1 MASRSAIKLSRLVEK
16 FGLEVLNRGKNY
28 ENRLIR
34 ADDINRP
41 GLQILGFF
49 DYFDPSRLQV
59 IGKVEWTYLSNQTAE
74 QRRSCFDAFFSK
86 PFPALILTRSLQP
99 FPELTEMAE
108 VHQKKILRTKEATSL
123 FIPNLTDYLKGT
135 LTPRITRHG
144 VLLDVYGEGVLLMGE
159 SGVGKS
165 ETAIELIKRGHR
177 LISDD
182 AVEIRHIGTRLVGT
196 APDLI
201 RHYME
206 LRGIGVVD
214 VQQLFGMSAVRED
227 MEINLVVNLEQ
238 WNEGA
243 FYDRLG
249 TNDEHTTI
257 LDMDVPAIT
266 IPVKPGR
273 NLAVI
278 VEVAAMNNR
287 QKRMGY
293 NAAKEFAKQLDAHF
307 EQMMQSSQMDAADD
321 YDEYEDLS
329 AED

>member
-1 MASRSAIKLSRLVEK
+1 MASRSAIKLSRIVEK

-28 ENRLIR
+28 ENRLVR

-99 FPELTEMAE
+99 FPELIEMAE
-108 VHQKKILRTKEATSL
+108 AHQKTILRTKEATSL

>member
-1 MASRSAIKLSRLVEK
+1 M
-16 FGLEVLNRGKNY
+16 
-28 ENRLIR
+28 
-34 ADDINRP
+34 
-41 GLQILGFF
+41 
-49 DYFDPSRLQV
+49 
-59 IGKVEWTYLSNQTAE
+59 
-74 QRRSCFDAFFSK
+74 
-86 PFPALILTRSLQP
+86 
-99 FPELTEMAE
+99 
-108 VHQKKILRTKEATSL
+108 
-123 FIPNLTDYLKGT
+123 
-135 LTPRITRHG
+135 
-144 VLLDVYGEGVLLMGE
+144 
-159 SGVGKS
+159 
-165 ETAIELIKRGHR
+165 
-177 LISDD
+177 
-182 AVEIRHIGTRLVGT
+182 GT

-257 LDMDVPAIT
+257 LDMDVPAIPL
-266 IPVKPGR
+266 PVKPGR

-278 VEVAAMNNR
+278 VEVAAMNTR